1 MTNDEYKAKNYKKA
15 LEETFVE
22 LDYMLIND
30 EGFEKIKEIELE
42 LRKAERGNSY
52 KFDTAD
58 EKEIRGIPFGA
69 GCTSCVVLVTHDKII
84 CANSG
89 DSRAVIGLKNGKL
102 IELSYDHKPD
112 NEGELKRVKAGGGF
126 VEDGRVQGVIAVSR
140 AIGDWEYKDPSYL
153 KTL

>member
-1 MTNDEYKAKNYKKA
+1 MSSEEYKAKNYKKA

-30 EGFEKIKEIELE
+30 EGFEKMKEIVNEIK
-42 LRKAERGNSY
+42 RP
-52 KFDTAD
+52 D
-58 EKEIRGIPFGA
+58 EPSKDDKEIRGIPFGA
-69 GCTSCVVLVTHDKII
+69 GCTSCVVLITKDKII

-112 NEGELKRVKAGGGF
+112 NEGEFKRVKEGGGF
-126 VEDGRVQGVIAVSR
+126 VEDGRV
-140 AIGDWEYKDPSYL
+140 
-153 KTL
+153 

>member
-1 MTNDEYKAKNYKKA
+1 MAIFCERYFRKVLLANDEYKAKNYKKA

-30 EGFEKIKEIELE
+30 EGFEKMKEIVHELI
-42 LRKAERGNSY
+42 KP
-52 KFDTAD
+52 DTID
-58 EKEIRGIPFGA
+58 DKEIRGIPFGA
-69 GCTSCVVLVTHDKII
+69 GCTSCVVLVTKDKII

-112 NEGELKRVKAGGGF
+112 NDGELKRVKAGGGF
-126 VEDGRVQGVIAVSR
+126 VEDGRV
-140 AIGDWEYKDPSYL
+140 
-153 KTL
+153 